1 MKVANAPVS
10 WGVSE
15 ATGGAQPSP
24 ERFLTEVASCGY
36 KGIELGPIGYLER
49 HPAALRRS
57 LERCELA
64 LVGAFCPVTL
74 HDRSRRAEALATADE
89 LIALLAAA
97 GAGMLVLA
105 DAGDAHREAVAGR
118 VPADRSSGLTD
129 DQWDVFA
136 EGANEVAERAQAQG
150 LATSFHP
157 HAATYVETPAEIDA
171 LLVRADPTLLGLCLD
186 TGHVVYGG
194 GDPVELAR
202 RHAGRIS
209 HVHLKDVRRPVLDRI
224 RAAGGSFADAVA
236 AGVFAPLGAGDVDFA
251 GTIGAL
257 GPFYGGWLVVEQDRV
272 VTAGDTSGAARSDAE
287 QSIQY
292 LDTLSRVGRSEPT
305 PTTE

>member
-15 ATGGAQPSP
+15 ATGGAQPPP
-24 ERFLTEVASCGY
+24 ELFLSEVASCGY
-36 KGIELGPIGYLER
+36 QGVELGPIGYLER
-49 HPAALRRS
+49 DPAALRRS
-57 LERCELA
+57 LGRHGLT

-89 LIALLAAA
+89 LIVLLATA

-105 DAGDAHREAVAGR
+105 DAGDTRREGVAGR
-118 VPADRSSGLTD
+118 VPADGSSGLTD
-129 DQWDVFA
+129 EQWDIFA
-136 EGANEVAERAQAQG
+136 DGAHAVARRAQAHG

-171 LLVRADPTLLGLCLD
+171 LLARADPALLGLCLD

-194 GDPVELAR
+194 GDPLDVAR

-209 HVHLKDVRRPVLDRI
+209 HVHLKDVRRPVLERI

-236 AGVFAPLGAGDVDFA
+236 ARVFAPLGAGDVDFA
-251 GTIGAL
+251 GTVGAL
-257 GPFYGGWLVVEQDRV
+257 GPSFAGWLVVEQDRV
-272 VTAGDTSGAARSDAE
+272 IRAGDPTGASRSDAE
-287 QSIQY
+287 QSRYY
-292 LDTLSRVGRSEPT
+292 LDTLSRTGRAEPT
-305 PTTE
+305 PGAR

>member
-15 ATGGAQPSP
+15 ATGGAQPPP
-24 ERFLTEVASCGY
+24 ELFLSEVASCGY
-36 KGIELGPIGYLER
+36 QGVELGPIGYLER
-49 HPAALRRS
+49 DPAALRRS
-57 LERCELA
+57 LGRHGLA

-89 LIALLAAA
+89 LIALLGAC

-105 DAGDAHREAVAGR
+105 DAGDADREAIAGR
-118 VPADRSSGLTD
+118 VPADRSGGLTD
-129 DQWDVFA
+129 EQWDIFA
-136 EGANEVAERAQAQG
+136 EGANEVARRAQAHG

-171 LLVRADPTLLGLCLD
+171 LLARADPTLLGLCLD

-194 GDPVELAR
+194 GDPVELVR

-224 RAAGGSFADAVA
+224 RATVGSFADAVA
-236 AGVFAPLGAGDVDFA
+236 SGVFAPLGAGDVDLA
-251 GTIGAL
+251 DTIGAL
-257 GPFYGGWLVVEQDRV
+257 GQSYGGWFVVEQDRV
-272 VTAGDTSGAARSDAE
+272 VAAGDTSDVSRSDAARS
-287 QSIQY
+287 IRY
-292 LDTLSRVGRSEPT
+292 LDTVSRVGRAAPT
-305 PTTE
+305 PKTG